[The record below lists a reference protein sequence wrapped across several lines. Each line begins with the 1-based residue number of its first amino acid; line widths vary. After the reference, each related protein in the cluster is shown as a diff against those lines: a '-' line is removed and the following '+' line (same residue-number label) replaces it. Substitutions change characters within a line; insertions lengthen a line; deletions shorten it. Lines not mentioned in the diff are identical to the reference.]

1 MTNEQLAGHLAAR
14 YGDPEKYDDLYQEA
28 WVAILEGQ
36 ERGLDEKA
44 MYWYARTHVSHYKT
58 YKDRMVPLPPRSGN
72 IELAENQEIEH
83 DIQDHLAKTED
94 HAERYEF
101 KDYLMYLIKKVPE
114 LSFKDRQILDQVYFK
129 GKTFSQ
135 IANETGTSYQL
146 WQQRHNAAIN
156 NLRKLV
162 DE

>member
-36 ERGLDEKA
+36 EKGLDEKA
-44 MYWYARTHVSHYKT
+44 MYWYVKLHVHMYKT
-58 YKDRMVPLPPRSGN
+58 YRDRMVPLPPRSGN
-72 IELAENQEIEH
+72 IELAESQEVEH
-83 DIQDHLAKTED
+83 DIQDYMAKTDD
-94 HAERYEF
+94 HAEKYEF
-101 KDYLMYLIKKVPE
+101 KDYVMYLVGKLPE
-114 LSFKDRQILDQVYFK
+114 LSFKDRQVLEQVYFK
-129 GKTFSQ
+129 GKSLSQ
-135 IANETGTSYQL
+135 IGEETGTSYQL